1 MIHDLY
7 KQQHGTQWVSQP
19 LLCPPDAC
27 CPLAPWLHPSC
38 SPPATVTP
46 TKDSATL
53 GLCPATWLCHLY
65 WGQLPLGPS
74 SVAWCRRCSRRAPS
88 WPQALLLEGPALTYS
103 GVNPPELLLALL
115 PPLCQL
121 SPSPWTLGTLG
132 CWWYGFIAQLS
143 QALLLPMY
151 RAGPGW
157 AHPLSSPPDTMAAK
171 LRGNAAWKCCVVEML
186 HVRNTARYD
195 CCME

>member
-1 MIHDLY
+1 MGLTAIA
-7 KQQHGTQWVSQP
+7 VSPRRLLPSGPMAPSQLLPTSHSDPDKGLCHPRAVPCHVALSP
-19 LLCPPDAC
+19 LL
-27 CPLAPWLHPSC
+27 
-38 SPPATVTP
+38 
-46 TKDSATL
+46 
-53 GLCPATWLCHLY
+53 
-65 WGQLPLGPS
+65 GQLPLGPS
-74 SVAWCRRCSRRAPS
+74 FVAWCRRCSRRAPS
-88 WPQALLLEGPALTYS
+88 WPQALLLEGSALTYS

-132 CWWYGFIAQLS
+132 CWWHGFIAQLS

-157 AHPLSSPPDTMAAK
+157 AHPHSSPPDTMAAK
-171 LRGNAAWKCCVVEML
+171 LRGNSAWKCCVVEML